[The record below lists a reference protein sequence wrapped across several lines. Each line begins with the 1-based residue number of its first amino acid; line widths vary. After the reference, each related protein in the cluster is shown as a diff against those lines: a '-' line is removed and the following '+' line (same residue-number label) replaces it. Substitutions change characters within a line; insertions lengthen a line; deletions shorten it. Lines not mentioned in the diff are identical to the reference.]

1 MKKNLSSYF
10 SASRFT
16 RWPFRKMLA
25 AGALTLAVLCGGI
38 GAAALPLTSPAA
50 AGASQPAAS
59 EPAPAATPDP
69 AWVNVDWQVRL
80 TPRATATPEPDV
92 EVTME
97 LSGKNQ
103 TLGVDLYTKT
113 LDENGNTVEKALTG
127 VDLEVTV
134 TCVSLTKLKDSSN
147 KYTSQQSREGA
158 IGKYELD
165 SKTGSLLLQKLN
177 PGVYK
182 VSVAAAEGYVM
193 PAAAE
198 VTVSEKVSYTKV
210 NVTVEKETKETEKEG
225 QQASRPGGS
234 DTTAPSQATVASAK
248 EEKKGTAYV
257 KPADA
262 AGQGQYFWNYNGS
275 LYLYY
280 ANGEKSPF
288 LAGFEKDASG
298 SREYLVKA
306 EYDAAAAAALW
317 AEKQAAAAS
326 GPASAASG
334 AGLGLRQGGGFR
346 HLTGGT
352 PGLRLLTGNG
362 SSAPAES
369 IPGPTVEPT
378 AEPTPVPTAE
388 PSPEP
393 SAEPTPAPSAEPT
406 PEPSAE
412 PTPAPTPT
420 PTPAATQPPA
430 PAVTGYTFYQ
440 DGAAQGD
447 NGVFR
452 LPPLSEIVTGY
463 IYTGWQVIDGA
474 QYYYDPATHKPLTGT
489 QVLNGTTYL
498 FNMDGKLSTQVQGI
512 DVSKYQGS
520 IDWNQVKAA
529 GVEYVIIRC
538 GYRGYETGKVVEDPM
553 FRQNLN
559 GAKAAGLRVGIYF
572 FSQAINEQE
581 AVEEASACLK
591 LLNGASLNYP
601 IYFDTEFSGGY
612 PKGRADKLSKSDRT
626 AIAVAFC
633 ETVRNSGYKAGVYAS
648 ENFFANQLSY
658 STVSR
663 YSIWNAHY
671 GVSSSGIPCDMWQY
685 TSKGAVPGI
694 KGNVD
699 MNLSY
704 IG

>member
-10 SASRFT
+10 SAGRFT
-16 RWPFRKMLA
+16 RWPLRRMIA
-25 AGALTLAVLCGGI
+25 AGAVALAVVCGVI
-38 GAAALPLTSPAA
+38 GAAAVPLGSMAAVAAPQSEAA
-50 AGASQPAAS
+50 APT
-59 EPAPAATPDP
+59 PAPTPDP
-69 AWVNVDWQVRL
+69 AWTNVNWKTRL
-80 TPRATATPEPDV
+80 SPRATATPEPDV

-103 TLGVDLYTKT
+103 TLGVDLYIKT
-113 LDENGNTVEKALTG
+113 LDENGKTVEKALTG
-127 VDLEVTV
+127 VELEVTV
-134 TCVSLTKLKDSSN
+134 TCVSLTKLKDSAN
-147 KYTSQQSREGA
+147 KYNAQQSKEGA
-158 IGKYELD
+158 IGKYDLD

-210 NVTVEKETKETEKEG
+210 NVTVEQETKETEKEG
-225 QQASRPGGS
+225 QQTARPGGS
-234 DTTAPSQATVASAK
+234 DAPAPSQTTVASSK
-248 EEKKGTAYV
+248 QENKGTAYV

-262 AGQGQYFWNYNGS
+262 AGQSQYFWSYSGG

-280 ANGEKSPF
+280 ANGEQSPF
-288 LAGFEKDASG
+288 RAELEKDASG

-306 EYDAAAAAALW
+306 EYDPAAAEALW
-317 AEKQAAAAS
+317 AEKQAAASSLSA
-326 GPASAASG
+326 PASASG
-334 AGLGLRQGGGFR
+334 LSVRRSAGFLQ
-346 HLTGGT
+346 LTGGVRKAA
-352 PGLRLLTGNG
+352 PLTGN
-362 SSAPAES
+362 SSLAPSENTVPGEEAT
-369 IPGPTVEPT
+369 PGPSEEATPEPSAEATAEPSPDPT
-378 AEPTPVPTAE
+378 ATAEPSPDPTATPTPSPTPVPTA
-388 PSPEP
+388 
-393 SAEPTPAPSAEPT
+393 TM
-406 PEPSAE
+406 
-412 PTPAPTPT
+412 
-420 PTPAATQPPA
+420 PPA
-430 PAVTGYTFYQ
+430 PAVTSYSLYQ
-440 DGAAQGD
+440 DGAAQSD
-447 NGVFR
+447 NGTFR
-452 LPPLSEIVTGY
+452 LPQPSEIVTGY
-463 IYTGWQVIDGA
+463 TYTGWQVIDGA
-474 QYYYDPATHKPLTGT
+474 QYYYDPVTHKPLTGT

-520 IDWNQVKAA
+520 IDWKQVKAS

-538 GYRGYETGKVVEDPM
+538 AYRGYETGKIVEDPL

-572 FSQAINEQE
+572 FSQAVSEQE

-612 PKGRADKLSKSDRT
+612 PNGRADKLSKADRT

-658 STVSR
+658 ATVSR